1 MTLEL
6 APGDTEV
13 RASAWHSFYFELL
26 SDQDPPTT
34 LEDFVGPRPA
44 WMADAACHDS
54 GVNFFPER
62 GESLDPARAI
72 CGRCPVAPDCLAYAL
87 AHVELRG
94 VWAGTGERQRMRLR
108 RARA

>member
-1 MTLEL
+1 MVVASLPWALERPDVL
-6 APGDTEV
+6 E
-13 RASAWHSFYFELL
+13 FYGEH
-26 SDQDPPTT
+26 
-34 LEDFVGPRPA
+34 RPA

-94 VWAGTGERQRMRLR
+94 VWAGTGERERVRLR